1 MRSTFKV
8 FFYLKR
14 DKSKVQ
20 NVVPVMGRITVNGSI
35 AQFSAKI
42 SVLPELWEVS
52 GGKVKGRSVEADR
65 INRHLDNIR
74 GQINK
79 HYQDICDRDGYVTAD
94 KVKNAYLGFGQKYR
108 TLIESFRKFTENYKK
123 RVGVDRVRK
132 TWQRYVICIEHLQ
145 SFMEKEYRV
154 KDMPLAE
161 LEQSFIEK
169 FHAYLHYDR
178 GMSPNGL
185 SSYLKCLKYVVK
197 IAFNNGW
204 MPRNPFAT
212 YRFSPPQVEREY
224 LTEEEIRRL
233 QTTPLRH
240 KRQDRTRDMFLFS
253 CFTGICH
260 ADMKSLTYDQ
270 LAQDTNGD
278 WWITGN
284 RLKTGS
290 KYMVKLLPIAISI
303 IDKYRGLTGDERVFL
318 MSTVKVMDKSL
329 RFIAEACHIEKHITF
344 HLARHTFATTIS
356 LMNGVPLL
364 ALSKMLGHKH
374 ITTTQIY
381 AKVTES
387 MVCDAIDRINDRIGD
402 KYAISVK
409 NGD

>member
-8 FFYLKR
+8 LFYLKR
-14 DKSKVQ
+14 DKNKVQ
-20 NVVPVMGRITVNGSI
+20 KVVPVMGRITINGSI

-42 SVLPELWEVS
+42 SVPPELWDVGS
-52 GGKVKGRSVEADR
+52 GKVKGRSVEADR

-79 HYQDICDRDGYVTAD
+79 HYQEISDHDGYVSAD

-108 TLIESFRKFTENYKK
+108 TLIESFQKFTEDFKK
-123 RVGVDRVRK
+123 RVGVDRAHR
-132 TWQRYVICIEHLQ
+132 TWQRYVKCIEHLQ

-154 KDMPLAE
+154 KDMPFAE

-185 SSYLKCLKYVVK
+185 SGYLKCLKYVVK

-204 MPRNPFAT
+204 MPRNPFAA
-212 YRFSPPQVEREY
+212 YRFTPPQVERGY

-270 LAQDTNGD
+270 LSQDANGD
-278 WWITGN
+278 WWIAGN

-290 KYMVKLLPIAISI
+290 KYMVKLLPVAQSI
-303 IDKYRGLTGDERVFL
+303 INKYKGLTGDNRIFL
-318 MSTVKVMDKSL
+318 MSSVNVMDRSL
-329 RFIAEACHIEKHITF
+329 RFLAEACRIEKHITF

-374 ITTTQIY
+374 VTTTQIY

-387 MVCDAIDRINDRIGD
+387 MIDEAINQVSDRIAD
-402 KYAISVK
+402 KYSL
-409 NGD
+409 

>member
-8 FFYLKR
+8 LFYLKR
-14 DKSKVQ
+14 DKNKDQ
-20 NVVPVMGRITVNGSI
+20 KVVPVMGRITVNGSI

-42 SVLPELWEVS
+42 SVPPELWDVDS
-52 GGKVKGRSVEADR
+52 GKVKGRSVDADR

-79 HYQDICDRDGYVTAD
+79 HYQEICDRDGYVSAD

-108 TLIESFRKFTENYKK
+108 TLVESFRKFTEDYQK
-123 RVGVDRVRK
+123 RVGVDRAHK
-132 TWQRYVICIEHLQ
+132 TWRRYVKCIEHLQ

-185 SSYLKCLKYVVK
+185 SNYLNCLKYVVK
-197 IAFNNGW
+197 VAFNNGW

-212 YRFSPPQVEREY
+212 YRFTPPQVERGF

-240 KRQDRTRDMFLFS
+240 KRQDRNRDMFLFS

-270 LAQDTNGD
+270 LSQDANGD

-290 KYMVKLLPIAISI
+290 KFMVKLLPVAKSI
-303 IDKYRGLTGDERVFL
+303 IDKYKGLTNDNRIFI

-329 RFIAEACHIEKHITF
+329 RFISEACGIEKHITF

-387 MVCDAIDRINDRIGD
+387 MVDEAINRINDRIAD
-402 KYAISVK
+402 KYSM
-409 NGD
+409 